1 MIYSR
6 SFWAYNK
13 KHETLN
19 DTPPIQM
26 RIYVKRTANKITFKN
41 QIRFIDLLTTETME
55 LLEST
60 EEKIR

>member
-1 MIYSR
+1 
-6 SFWAYNK
+6 
-13 KHETLN
+13 
-19 DTPPIQM
+19 M

-41 QIRFIDLLTTETME
+41 QIRFIDLLATETME